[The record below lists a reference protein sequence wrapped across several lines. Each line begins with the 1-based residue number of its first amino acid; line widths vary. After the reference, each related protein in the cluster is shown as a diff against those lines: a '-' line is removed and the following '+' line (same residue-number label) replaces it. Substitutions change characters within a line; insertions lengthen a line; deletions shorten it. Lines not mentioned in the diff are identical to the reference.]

1 MVVGAT
7 VPAEVAQPLFQ
18 FTDASL
24 TNTPANVAFGK
35 STSNL
40 AASFRQPKISS
51 RTCSDRN
58 VKTEP
63 MLRDMLGP
71 FENMERMIT
80 LCIYSALMLFA
91 IVGPGLTAMY
101 YQSRRKFIEQYANES
116 ARWITDLQ
124 RAGMTVY

>member
-63 MLRDMLGP
+63 MLHKV
-71 FENMERMIT
+71 
-80 LCIYSALMLFA
+80 SS
-91 IVGPGLTAMY
+91 V
-101 YQSRRKFIEQYANES
+101 
-116 ARWITDLQ
+116 
-124 RAGMTVY
+124 